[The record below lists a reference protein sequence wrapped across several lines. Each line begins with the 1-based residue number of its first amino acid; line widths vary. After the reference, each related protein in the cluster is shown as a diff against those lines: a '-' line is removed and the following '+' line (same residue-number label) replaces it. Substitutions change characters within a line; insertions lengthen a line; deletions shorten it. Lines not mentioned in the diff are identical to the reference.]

1 MATASPFL
9 SPPATPDS
17 FADALEGV
25 IAGVAGLELARR
37 ALAALLDSGEGAA
50 TAQGLLDDAH
60 ELGRLGA
67 SDYATLTADINLYL
81 GEDVPTEWS
90 EDLVDEAA
98 PGSDTLS
105 PGEAAPATS
114 PRSGTGLQPG
124 AVLMGRFV
132 LQGRLGTTGSSDILK
147 AIDRHRQQAHEGN
160 PWVVLKL
167 AVPGTAHHGQALQ
180 LLQREAGLTRALQHP
195 HIARVFDFIQD
206 DDHALLAMEWLD
218 GESLAELLTRQRYRP
233 LTLAHTRQILTEIAS
248 ALQFAHDQ
256 GITHADVKPGNIFIT
271 RDGSAKL
278 LDFGVA
284 RSSADPPQ
292 PATARTPAYASCEVL
307 EGAPPLPQDDVYSLA
322 CVAYRMLAGRRVFGH
337 HDALAAEQSGR
348 KASPIR
354 DLPASQ
360 WAALEQALALRRAA
374 RTRDVAS
381 FITAFNSTPPV
392 ARATYRAAPPESPAA
407 APAPAASPATGRSSR
422 LPLALAAGTLAALG
436 LATMFRQDV
445 APDAQEP
452 VPLASPMPASEAMT
466 SPVPDAATMP
476 PGPAAAT
483 PATTSASN
491 EPVVTQAPPAAAPA
505 MEPATTPG
513 SSQEP
518 AASRSSP
525 GLPAAAPAAVP
536 PVQAVAAV
544 AAVAAAATSTE
555 TAEADRV
562 ATLQPDAAADVQPPA
577 ATLLPAAVAAVGTDP
592 LPAPAEPYIDMPPA
606 ATATVASGQAAT
618 IPAVDRGPREVALG
632 ELDLQHY
639 VKPAELQQRP
649 GMDGRGWVV
658 LAFVVGTD
666 GHTREVQVTGSEPAG
681 TYDEVALR
689 AVQRWRFAPV
699 IEDGLPVER
708 RSLVRLRF
716 EPAR

>member
-25 IAGVAGLELARR
+25 IVGVAGLELARC
-37 ALAALLDSGEGAA
+37 ALAALLDRDEGAA
-50 TAQGLLDDAH
+50 TAQDLLDDAH
-60 ELGRLGA
+60 EQGRLGA
-67 SDYATLTADINLYL
+67 GDYAALTADINRYL

-105 PGEAAPATS
+105 PGEAAPAAR

-147 AIDRHRQQAHEGN
+147 AIDRQRQQAHEGN

-167 AVPGTAHHGQALQ
+167 AVPGTAHHGHSLQ
-180 LLQREAGLTRALQHP
+180 MLQREATFAGSLQHP

-233 LTLAHTRQILTEIAS
+233 LTLAHTRQILTEIAG

-284 RSSADPPQ
+284 RSSADAPQ
-292 PATARTPAYASCEVL
+292 PATARTPAYASCEIL

-348 KASPIR
+348 KASPVR
-354 DLPASQ
+354 DLPAAQ
-360 WAALEQALALRRAA
+360 WAALEQALALRRDA

-381 FITAFNSTPPV
+381 FISAFNSAPPV
-392 ARATYRAAPPESPAA
+392 ARATYRAA
-407 APAPAASPATGRSSR
+407 APATQAAVASSTPAASPRAGRSSR
-422 LPLALAAGTLAALG
+422 LPLALVAGTLAAIG
-436 LATMFRQDV
+436 LFVMLRQGG

-452 VPLASPMPASEAMT
+452 VPLAGPIPTSEMMPAPAPAAAPML
-466 SPVPDAATMP
+466 PDAGSTTAAIASPAMAPAVATA
-476 PGPAAAT
+476 PAAAT
-483 PATTSASN
+483 PATDQAVKPRSPQEHAAPSSPSDPPATSATS
-491 EPVVTQAPPAAAPA
+491 AAPA
-505 MEPATTPG
+505 
-513 SSQEP
+513 P
-518 AASRSSP
+518 AA
-525 GLPAAAPAAVP
+525 
-536 PVQAVAAV
+536 
-544 AAVAAAATSTE
+544 AAVAAAVAATE
-555 TAEADRV
+555 AAEVSEV
-562 ATLQPDAAADVQPPA
+562 ASVQPDATGDM
-577 ATLLPAAVAAVGTDP
+577 
-592 LPAPAEPYIDMPPA
+592 LPAPTPA
-606 ATATVASGQAAT
+606 GASGQAAA
-618 IPAVDRGPREVALG
+618 IPAVDSGPREVALG
-632 ELDLQHY
+632 DLDLQRY
-639 VKPAELQQRP
+639 VKPAEPQQRP
-649 GMDGRGWVV
+649 GMNGRGWVL

-666 GHTREVQVTGSEPAG
+666 GHTREVQVTGAEPAG
-681 TYDEVALR
+681 IYDEVALR

-699 IEDGLPVER
+699 IEDGRPVER
-708 RSLVRLRF
+708 RSQVRLRF
-716 EPAR
+716 EPAP

>member
-9 SPPATPDS
+9 SPPAASDS

-25 IAGVAGLELARR
+25 IAGVAGLELARH
-37 ALAALLDSGEGAA
+37 ALAALLDGGEGAA
-50 TAQGLLDDAH
+50 TAQDLLDDAH
-60 ELGRLGA
+60 EQGRLGA
-67 SDYATLTADINLYL
+67 GDYATLTADINLYL

-105 PGEAAPATS
+105 PGEAAPSTS

-147 AIDRHRQQAHEGN
+147 AIDRQRQQAHEGN

-180 LLQREAGLTRALQHP
+180 LLQREAGLTRSLQHP
-195 HIARVFDFIQD
+195 HIARAFDFIQD
-206 DDHALLAMEWLD
+206 DDHALLVMEWLD

-233 LTLAHTRQILTEIAS
+233 LTLAHTRQILTEIAG

-292 PATARTPAYASCEVL
+292 PATARTPAYASCEIL

-354 DLPASQ
+354 DLPAAQ
-360 WAALEQALALRRAA
+360 WAALEQALALRRDA

-381 FITAFNSTPPV
+381 FISAFNSAPPV
-392 ARATYRAAPPESPAA
+392 ARATYRAAPLATQAA
-407 APAPAASPATGRSSR
+407 AASSTPAASPRAGRSSR
-422 LPLALAAGTLAALG
+422 LPLALVAGTLAAIG
-436 LATMFRQDV
+436 LFMMLRQGG

-452 VPLASPMPASEAMT
+452 VPTSAALPAPAPAAAPTLPDAGSTTAAIASPAMAPA
-466 SPVPDAATMP
+466 VATA
-476 PGPAAAT
+476 PAAAT
-483 PATTSASN
+483 PTTDQAVKPRSPQEHAAPSSPSDLPATSATS
-491 EPVVTQAPPAAAPA
+491 AAPA
-505 MEPATTPG
+505 
-513 SSQEP
+513 P
-518 AASRSSP
+518 AA
-525 GLPAAAPAAVP
+525 
-536 PVQAVAAV
+536 
-544 AAVAAAATSTE
+544 AAVAAAVAATE
-555 TAEADRV
+555 AAEVSEV
-562 ATLQPDAAADVQPPA
+562 ASVQPDA
-577 ATLLPAAVAAVGTDP
+577 TG
-592 LPAPAEPYIDMPPA
+592 DMPPA
-606 ATATVASGQAAT
+606 PTPASASGQAAT
-618 IPAVDRGPREVALG
+618 IPVVDSGPREVALG

-649 GMDGRGWVV
+649 GMDGRGWVL

-666 GHTREVQVTGSEPAG
+666 GHTREVRVTGSEPAG
-681 TYDEVALR
+681 IYDEVALR

-699 IEDGLPVER
+699 IEDGQPVER
-708 RSLVRLRF
+708 RSQVRLRF
-716 EPAR
+716 EPAP

>member
-25 IAGVAGLELARR
+25 IAGVSGLELARR

-50 TAQGLLDDAH
+50 TAQDLLDDVH
-60 ELGRLGA
+60 EQGRLGA
-67 SDYATLTADINLYL
+67 DDYATLTADINLYL

-105 PGEAAPATS
+105 PGEAAPASS

-147 AIDRHRQQAHEGN
+147 AIDRQRQQAQEGN

-206 DDHALLAMEWLD
+206 DDHVLLVMEWLD

-233 LTLAHTRQILTEIAS
+233 LTLAHTRQILTEIAG

-354 DLPASQ
+354 DLPAAQ
-360 WAALEQALALRRAA
+360 WAALEQALVLRRTA
-374 RTRDVAS
+374 RTRDIAS
-381 FITAFNSTPPV
+381 FISAFNSAPPV
-392 ARATYRAAPPESPAA
+392 ARATYRAAPPESPAAAA

-436 LATMFRQDV
+436 LVMMFRQDG
-445 APDAQEP
+445 APDAQGP
-452 VPLASPMPASEAMT
+452 VPPPNPVPASEAMT
-466 SPVPDAATMP
+466 APAPDAAPTP

-483 PATTSASN
+483 PATASATH
-491 EPVVTQAPPAAAPA
+491 EPVVAQSPPAATPA
-505 MEPATTPG
+505 TEPATTPG

-518 AASRSSP
+518 AAPRSSP
-525 GLPAAAPAAVP
+525 GLPAAAPAAIP
-536 PVQAVAAV
+536 
-544 AAVAAAATSTE
+544 AVAAAATSTE
-555 TAEADRV
+555 TAETDRV
-562 ATLQPDAAADVQPPA
+562 AILPPDAAADVPPPV
-577 ATLLPAAVAAVGTDP
+577 ATLLPAVVAAVGTDP
-592 LPAPAEPYIDMPPA
+592 LPAPVEFDTDMPPA
-606 ATATVASGQAAT
+606 ATATGASGQAT
-618 IPAVDRGPREVALG
+618 PIPAVDRGPREVALG

-681 TYDEVALR
+681 IYDEVALR

-699 IEDGLPVER
+699 IEDGQPVER
-708 RSLVRLRF
+708 RSQVRLRF